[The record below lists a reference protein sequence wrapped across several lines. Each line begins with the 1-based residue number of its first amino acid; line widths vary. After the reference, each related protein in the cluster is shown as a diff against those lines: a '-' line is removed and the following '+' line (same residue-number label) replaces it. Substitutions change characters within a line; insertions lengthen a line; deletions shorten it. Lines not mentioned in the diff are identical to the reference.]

1 MPEFLRRLVVHC
13 IGQHNVRSPT
23 AVRQGNLR
31 SLPIEISP
39 PSDMRIGPMKPMLAL
54 FLLVFLVPV
63 ARLVDTLA
71 AIFRKRTEAVDSIDA
86 WFRNSS
92 SRLLR

>member
-1 MPEFLRRLVVHC
+1 
-13 IGQHNVRSPT
+13 
-23 AVRQGNLR
+23 
-31 SLPIEISP
+31 
-39 PSDMRIGPMKPMLAL
+39 MKPMLAL

-71 AIFRKRTEAVDSIDA
+71 AIFRKRTVAVDSIDA